1 MSYLWHFKSFSWT
14 KLDGIVGGGDSSH
27 EQLVVEAVTWDDWGD
42 MEVVERLARVLVRS
56 GPSYDRLSSEEASV
70 MDGLI
75 SMLFCPEGLEE
86 ELEIEY
92 ESPDGLHPS
101 VVKELLD
108 RAGDSVEIQYLP
120 ILNGGRR
127 LGLTELTHCEY
138 CLLCATEVSALRQ
151 EVEQVIALP
160 GSWSESYVPDLIDEC
175 LVSVLKIVEAK
186 QAGLMGSLG

>member
-1 MSYLWHFKSFSWT
+1 MSYLWNFKSFSWP
-14 KLDGIVGGGDSSH
+14 KFEAIVGSGDSSH

-42 MEVVERLARVLVRS
+42 MDVIERLARVLVRS
-56 GPSYDRLSSEEASV
+56 GPSYDSLSSEEATD
-70 MDGLI
+70 MDDLV
-75 SMLFCPEGLEE
+75 SMLFGPEGLEE

-108 RAGDSVEIQYLP
+108 RARDRVEVHYLP

-138 CLLCATEVSALRQ
+138 CLLRATEVSALRK
-151 EVEQVIALP
+151 EVEQVVALP
-160 GSWSESYVPDLIDEC
+160 VSWSESYVPDLIDEC
-175 LVSVLKIVEAK
+175 LVSVLKTVEAK